1 MKGYANYLSRD
12 SYVNSGEIVVTK
24 IFPYIQA
31 FRKYIMYG
39 GFKLIKH
46 TRTVRLKWACVLS
59 WNLNLLQRTQNTGAR
74 IITHSRKSTHI
85 TPVLQFLHWLP
96 VRYRIDYKIILL
108 TYKALNNLAPNYI
121 CDLIQTYSPGRT
133 LRSANKS
140 LLYTTKF
147 KRSSYGGRAFSH
159 AAPKLWN
166 SLPLEFRQASSL
178 SIFKK
183 RLKTNLLERVYSV
196 CH

>member
-1 MKGYANYLSRD
+1 
-12 SYVNSGEIVVTK
+12 
-24 IFPYIQA
+24 
-31 FRKYIMYG
+31 MY
-39 GFKLIKH
+39 KDH
-46 TRTVRLKWACVLS
+46 TRKTCKSIYYHFRRIGHIRKFLNKATCQTVIHAILTAKLDYGNALLYGLPES
-59 WNLNLLQRTQNTGAR
+59 TLNLLQRTQNTGAR
-74 IITHSRKSTHI
+74 IITRSRKSTHI

-166 SLPLEFRQASSL
+166 SLPLDIRQASSL

-183 RLKTNLLERVYSV
+183 RLKTHLF
-196 CH
+196 